1 MLDAFVL
8 SNYIKSKKNAR
19 RLTSIENR
27 NTEIYGALWNMGSS
41 PTLTRTH
48 NAIGATTN
56 AGTGNTKALNT
67 ADFWAVFK
75 DNEEV
80 TDSYN
85 NQFVKWMKC
94 YIRKIVLLPGYY
106 WKGVSRFK
114 HDDNWYLPE
123 CFIDHATGKELDY
136 VYIGKYP
143 ASLSDDGLRM
153 ESKTGKFPLSSKN
166 IVEMRNL
173 AKANGAGYQQLD
185 VHVVDLLTTLYDI
198 EWATINS
205 QVPMAGFTTGQW
217 SASHVAVVAATG
229 ANQIVIA
236 NAYADAYRVGQ
247 TIGIAT
253 SSAGGNDKASN
264 RLITAI
270 NVYDASNKAI
280 VFDGAPVD
288 IAIGNIVYNLPM
300 KNGTCDTVASSSG
313 SPTSN
318 SDGKQTFK
326 WRGIESLF
334 GNIWQWVDGININD
348 NQAWVCRNAANY
360 VSNLFAAPYEQLG
373 YVNAN
378 ANGYPIEMG
387 YDANLPF
394 ANLPKTLGGSSST
407 YYSDYYYQNS
417 GQYIALLGGFLNIG
431 SNAGLRFW
439 NLNSSSADAYSSV
452 GARLVKK
459 PL

>member
-1 MLDAFVL
+1 MAFVQEAE
-8 SNYIKSKKNAR
+8 NAEHIAD
-19 RLTSIENR
+19 IENR
-27 NTEIYGALWNMGSS
+27 NNEIYGAFYNMGSS

-56 AGTGNTKALNT
+56 AGTGTTKALNT
-67 ADFWAVFK
+67 ADFWSVFK
-75 DNEEV
+75 DNTSV
-80 TDSYN
+80 TDAYD
-85 NQFVKWMKC
+85 NQFERFVKC
-94 YIRKIVLLPGYY
+94 YIRKIVLLPGY
-106 WKGVSRFK
+106 WWVGVSRFK
-114 HDDNWYLPE
+114 HDENWYLPA
-123 CFIDHATGKELDY
+123 CFYDFTNNKELDY
-136 VYIGKYP
+136 VDIGKYP

-166 IVEMRNL
+166 IVQMRDY

-205 QVPMAGFTTGQW
+205 QSVMAGFTAGQW
-217 SASHVAVVAATG
+217 STSHVAVVAATG

-280 VFDGAPVD
+280 VFDGSPVD

-334 GNIWQWVDGININD
+334 GNIWQFVDGININGY
-348 NQAWVCRNAANY
+348 QAWVCRNATNY

-394 ANLPKTLGGSSST
+394 ANLPKTLGGSSTT
-407 YYSDYYYQNS
+407 YYSDYYYPNS
-417 GQYIALLGGFLNIG
+417 GQRIARLGGFLLNG
-431 SNAGLRFW
+431 SDAGLRFW
-439 NLNSSSADAYSSV
+439 YLGDSSADASVHV
-452 GARLVKK
+452 GARLVRKAV
-459 PL
+459 

>member
-1 MLDAFVL
+1 MLDAFIL
-8 SNYIKSKKNAR
+8 SNYIKSKKNTK

-27 NTEIYGALWNMGSS
+27 NTEIYGAYWNTQSS
-41 PTLTRTH
+41 PTMTRT
-48 NAIGATTN
+48 NDAIGATTN
-56 AGTGNTKALNT
+56 AGVGTTKSLNT
-67 ADFWAVFK
+67 ADFWNVFK
-75 DNEEV
+75 DWSEV
-80 TDSYN
+80 TDTYG
-85 NQFVKWMKC
+85 NQFIRIPKLYIQKQYQSGYMVKK
-94 YIRKIVLLPGYY
+94 
-106 WKGVSRFK
+106 VSRFK
-114 HDDNWYLPE
+114 HDSTWYLPA
-123 CFIDHATGKELDY
+123 CFYDFTNNKELDY
-136 VYIGKYP
+136 ADVGKYP
-143 ASLSDDGLRM
+143 ASLSDDTTKL
-153 ESKTGKFPLSSKN
+153 ESKTGKFPLSSRN
-166 IVEMRNL
+166 IVQMRDL

-185 VHVVDLLTTLYDI
+185 AHVVDLLTTLYDI

-205 QVPMAGFTTGQW
+205 QVPMAGFTAGQW
-217 SASHVAVVAATG
+217 STSHVTVVAATG

-300 KNGTCDTVASSSG
+300 KNGTCDTVASTSG

-318 SDGKQTFK
+318 SDGKQAFK

-334 GNIWQWVDGININD
+334 GNIWQFVDGININEY
-348 NQAWVCRNAANY
+348 QSWVCRNADNY
-360 VSNLFAAPYEQLG
+360 VSNLFASPYEQLG

-394 ANLPKTLGGSSST
+394 ANLPKTLGGNSST
-407 YYSDYYYQNS
+407 YYSDNYYPNS
-417 GQYIALLGGFLNIG
+417 GQRVARLGGFLNNG
-431 SNAGLRFW
+431 SSAGLRFW
-439 NLNSSSADAYSSV
+439 VLNYSSASAYVSI

-459 PL
+459 AL